1 MSLHELFLSAHE
13 KYKAI
18 KSSKADFL
26 KKVED
31 EISSHIADGR
41 ITILF
46 TSEESPIPLSVISDL
61 EQAGFQVE
69 MTFKGTKS
77 FLMIS
82 WY

>member
-1 MSLHELFLSAHE
+1 MSLRELFLSAHE

-46 TSEESPIPLSVISDL
+46 TSEVPLSVISDL
-61 EQAGFQVE
+61 EKAGFQVE
-69 MTFKGTKS
+69 MTFKGTRS